1 MLKLSR
7 VGAPDGSVKQ
17 GLLDTVLTEDM
28 LDERGYA
35 TFTYQAYMPEAKD
48 RTIAKRKISVKS
60 WVYKFPEPRLNTK
73 LKYTMIP
80 SELTVSVSGVDVSY
94 HGVVFTGTGNTTKCD
109 DAVQR
114 Q

>member
-1 MLKLSR
+1 
-7 VGAPDGSVKQ
+7 
-17 GLLDTVLTEDM
+17 
-28 LDERGYA
+28 
-35 TFTYQAYMPEAKD
+35 MPEAKD

-94 HGVVFTGTGNTTKCD
+94 PGVVFTQDWQYDKNVMTLSSDNNGTKVFRNKIGYTYVDVCPEG
-109 DAVQR
+109 
-114 Q
+114 

>member
-1 MLKLSR
+1 
-7 VGAPDGSVKQ
+7 
-17 GLLDTVLTEDM
+17 M

-94 HGVVFTGTGNTTKCD
+94 LELCSRDWQYDKNVMTLSSDNNGTKVFRNKIGYTYVDVCPEG
-109 DAVQR
+109 
-114 Q
+114 